1 MSPATIGTPEGTF
14 SRLPT
19 LRSSRTV
26 TARRLRRSAATKCE
40 PMKPAPPVT
49 QACLKS
55 LPMNL
60 TVLEGVIAIHDAVR
74 CENKIVKPADGVH
87 IGVIKDQ
94 RISDR
99 DRISYLRLL
108 VQRRI
113 EADHGLRRHGGRQ
126 HEVAA
131 E

>member
-1 MSPATIGTPEGTF
+1 
-14 SRLPT
+14 
-19 LRSSRTV
+19 
-26 TARRLRRSAATKCE
+26 
-40 PMKPAPPVT
+40 MKPAPPVT

-74 CENKIVKPADGVH
+74 CENEIVKPADGVY

-99 DRISYLRLL
+99 DWISYDHIFADHRISYLRLL